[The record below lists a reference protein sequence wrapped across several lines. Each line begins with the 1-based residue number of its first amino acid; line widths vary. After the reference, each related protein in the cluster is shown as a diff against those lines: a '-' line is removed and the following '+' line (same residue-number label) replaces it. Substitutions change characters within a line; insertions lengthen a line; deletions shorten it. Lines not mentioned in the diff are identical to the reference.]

1 MAWDRSSGTNPLNYN
16 FDVKPPGLIT
26 FEGLDGCGK
35 STQIERL
42 AGYLRG
48 RGDQVV
54 VTREPGGTAIGERI
68 RELVLR
74 QQPAPGAE
82 LALMCASRAQ
92 SVEEIIRPG
101 LAAGAWVLC
110 DRFHDATEAYQGGGR
125 GFDREAIATLHRILC
140 GDLQPNLTLILDL
153 DPRLALARARR
164 LPAASRFEAESESFF
179 ARVAAAYREIAAREP
194 RRCRLIPA
202 QGTIDEVAGRV
213 REAVDEVD

>member
-1 MAWDRSSGTNPLNYN
+1 MNYN
-16 FDVKPPGLIT
+16 FEVKPPAFIT

-48 RGDQVV
+48 RGEQVV
-54 VTREPGGTAIGERI
+54 VTREPGGTAMGERI
-68 RELVLR
+68 RELVLG

-125 GFDREAIATLHRILC
+125 GFDREAIAALHRILC

-164 LPAASRFEAESESFF
+164 LPAASRFEAESEAFF
-179 ARVAAAYREIAAREP
+179 KRVAAAYRDIAMREP

-213 REAVDEVD
+213 REAVDAVD